1 MYGRDKY
8 KLNFSNQFDLS
19 NLEEFYQAIEL
30 DEAELEFSGQ
40 ISGRVITDL
49 NVPVENATVKI
60 FDADFNPI
68 KHTMTNDDGE
78 FSIQNISAGEYL
90 IYAVKDGFNMSI
102 KQNVTVRDSLQNIG
116 DLTITED
123 DTYSNANIFGI
134 TFDSEEGLPLGSV
147 RLSLRTTSPTGA
159 VLTETM
165 SATDGEYLFMDIPAG
180 IYYITAASEDYNLGT
195 PIEVRITAGAH
206 YQQNLYLSKLNT
218 DKKGTIN
225 GVIVDRLTKKPI
237 SNAFVGLYEVYPE
250 DNREVLVNTCRTD
263 TDGRYFFGKVVEG
276 KYVVK
281 AKAKQV

>member
-8 KLNFSNQFDLS
+8 KLNFSNQFDLE
-19 NLEEFYQAIEL
+19 NLEEFYQTIEL
-30 DEAELEFSGQ
+30 DEAETEFSGQ

-60 FDADFNPI
+60 FDMDFNPI
-68 KHTMTNDDGE
+68 KHTMTNDEGE

-90 IYAVKDGFNMSI
+90 IYAVKDGFNLSI
-102 KQNVTVRDSLQNIG
+102 KQNVTVRDALQNIG

-134 TFDSEEGLPLGSV
+134 TFDSEEGLPLGGV
-147 RLSLRTTSPTGA
+147 RISLRTTSPTGA

-180 IYYITAASEDYNLGT
+180 TYYITASSEDYTLGT
-195 PIEVRITAGAH
+195 PIEVRITAGVH
-206 YQQNLYLSKLNT
+206 YQQNVYLNKLNT
-218 DKKGTIN
+218 EKEGTIN

-237 SNAFVGLYEVYPE
+237 SNAFVGLYEIHA
-250 DNREVLVNTCRTD
+250 DDGHEVLINTCRTD
-263 TDGRYFFGKVVEG
+263 ADGRYFFGKVTEG